1 MASPAQVSSI
11 ADRGQEGGT
20 IRKHVG
26 SHMISYTSKSDMVAA
41 MLREMI
47 LAGDLQPRE
56 PLRQRDLASRFG
68 VSETPVREALRRL
81 QSEGLVDSDVH
92 RGATVAEAEQGAVEE
107 NSQIRAALEALG
119 VSLAADRITEEELD
133 QLRALNDLMTGPDIG
148 DAYYDLNRKFHFLI
162 YESARS
168 PLLLTLMRLLWRSV
182 SPGPRV
188 ARSHVDST
196 QQHAELLHA
205 LAERDGQA
213 AAALIK
219 AHILEVP
226 HVGGP

>member
-1 MASPAQVSSI
+1 
-11 ADRGQEGGT
+11 
-20 IRKHVG
+20 
-26 SHMISYTSKSDMVAA
+26 MILYTSKSDMVAA

-47 LAGDLQPRE
+47 LAGDLEPRE

-92 RGATVAEAEQGAVEE
+92 RGAMVAEAEQGAVEE
-107 NSQIRAALEALG
+107 VSQIRAALEALG
-119 VSLAADRITEEELD
+119 ASLAADRITDEELD
-133 QLRALNDLMTGPDIG
+133 QLRALHERMTDPDIG
-148 DAYYDLNRKFHFLI
+148 EAYYELNRKFHFLI
-162 YESARS
+162 YESAQS

-188 ARSHVDST
+188 ARSRADST
-196 QQHAELLHA
+196 RQHAELLRA
-205 LAERDGQA
+205 LAERDGTTA
-213 AAALIK
+213 ADLIK

>member
-1 MASPAQVSSI
+1 
-11 ADRGQEGGT
+11 
-20 IRKHVG
+20 
-26 SHMISYTSKSDMVAA
+26 MILYTSKSDMVAA

-47 LAGDLQPRE
+47 LAGDLEPRE

-81 QSEGLVDSDVH
+81 QAEGLVDSDVH
-92 RGATVAEAEQGAVEE
+92 RGATVAEAERGAVEE

-119 VSLAADRITEEELD
+119 ASLAAERITDEELD
-133 QLRALNDLMTGPDIG
+133 ELRSLHELMTGSDIG
-148 DAYYDLNRKFHFLI
+148 DAYYELNRKFHFLI

-168 PLLLTLMRLLWRSV
+168 PLLLTLMRLLWRSL
-182 SPGPRV
+182 SPGPQV
-188 ARSHVDST
+188 ARPRADST
-196 QQHAELLHA
+196 QQHEDLLHA
-205 LAERDGQA
+205 LEKRDGVR

-226 HVGGP
+226 HVAGS